1 MTRSFDWTGPIGD
14 MWAAEW
20 RRTDRSFADLVP
32 HLDAAILAAAPA
44 GPFRAIDL
52 GTGAGATALALA
64 DARRDADVLGVD
76 LSTALIDV
84 AKARAHGIGN
94 LRFQVG
100 DALAIVGTASPADL
114 YCSRHGVMFYDDP
127 VAAFTALSAASNP
140 DARLVFSCF
149 ADRNANRWA
158 VEPAMALGGAAET
171 ATDTQPGPFAFA
183 NPDHVAAIL
192 TEAGWTAAA
201 PQRVAFDYIA
211 GEGEDSVAEAVAFF
225 TRIGPAASLLRDA
238 PDRTKATAAL
248 ATALAARR
256 VGNRVA
262 FQAVAWIWSATRSAG
277 ASPP

>member
-14 MWAAEW
+14 VWAAEW
-20 RRTDRSFADLVP
+20 RRTDRSFAELAP

-52 GTGAGATALALA
+52 GAGAGATALALA
-64 DARRDADVLGVD
+64 RARSDGDILGVD
-76 LSTALIDV
+76 LSTALVDV
-84 AKARAHGIGN
+84 AQDRGRGIAN
-94 LRFQVG
+94 LRFQAG
-100 DALAIVGTASPADL
+100 DALAVVAEMPPADL

-127 VAAFTALSAASNP
+127 VAAFTALAAAAAS

-149 ADRNANRWA
+149 ADRSANRWA
-158 VEPAMALGGAAET
+158 IEPAVALGGAADT
-171 ATDTQPGPFAFA
+171 ATGITPGPFAFA
-183 NPDHVAAIL
+183 DPNYVRTIL
-192 TEAGWTAAA
+192 TEAGWTAPA

-211 GEGEDSVAEAVAFF
+211 GEGEDPVADAVAFF
-225 TRIGPAASLLRDA
+225 ARIGPAASLLRDA

-248 ATALAARR
+248 AAALAARR

-262 FQAVAWIWSATRSAG
+262 FPAVAWIWSATRSAG